1 MEPTLLQTIWFLLI
15 AVLLS
20 VYAVLDGFDFGVGI
34 LSLTIKGEENKRI
47 LMNSIGPVWDGNE
60 VWLLAGGGSIFAAFP
75 FVYATVFS
83 SFYLAVYLL
92 LLALFFRAISFEF
105 RGRVDSEKWKKFWEY
120 SFGIGSLL
128 PPILL
133 GVAYGNIL
141 RGINLNES
149 RIFIGDFFDL
159 LNPYA
164 ILIGLLALVM
174 SLMQG
179 AIYLTFKT
187 EEELKT
193 KFESIATKMWIVF
206 VLLYFISTIFTFF
219 EARFHFQGITKVV
232 WFWVVFIVFLVSLI
246 MIPVSLKSKNN
257 KRAFL
262 FSSISIA
269 SMIGLSAIGLF
280 PKMVPSK
287 IDLNYSL
294 TVMNSSSTERT
305 LVTMLIIAL
314 IGMPLVVIYTVYIY
328 RIFKGKTKLTEESY

>member
-20 VYAVLDGFDFGVGI
+20 VYAILDGFDFGVGI
-34 LSLTIKGEENKRI
+34 LSLMTKGKEDKRL

-120 SFGIGSLL
+120 SFGFGSLF

-133 GVAYGNIL
+133 GVAYGNII

-149 RIFIGDFFDL
+149 RIFTGSFFDL

-164 ILIGLLALVM
+164 IVIGLLALTM
-174 SLMQG
+174 CLMQG

-187 EEELKT
+187 EGELQA
-193 KFESIATKMWIVF
+193 KFEGIATKAWIAF
-206 VLLYFISTIFTFF
+206 VLLYFISTIYTFF
-219 EARFHFQGITKVV
+219 EARFHFQGITSLL
-232 WFWVVFIVFLVSLI
+232 WFWVVFIVFLVSLV
-246 MIPVSLKSKNN
+246 MIPVALKSKNN

-262 FSSISIA
+262 FSSVTIA

-287 IDLNYSL
+287 INLNYSL
-294 TVMNSSSTERT
+294 TVMNASSTERT

-314 IGMPLVVIYTVYIY
+314 IGMPFVIIYTVYIY
-328 RIFKGKTKLTEESY
+328 RVFKGKTRLTEESY

>member
-1 MEPTLLQTIWFLLI
+1 MEPTFLQTIWFLLI

-20 VYAVLDGFDFGVGI
+20 VYAILDGFDFGVGI
-34 LSLTIKGEENKRI
+34 LSLITKGEDSKRL

-105 RGRVDSEKWKKFWEY
+105 RGKVDSEKWKRFWEY

-141 RGINLNES
+141 RGISLNES
-149 RIFIGDFFDL
+149 KIFTGSFFEL

-164 ILIGLLALVM
+164 IIIGLLALTM
-174 SLMQG
+174 CLMHG

-187 EEELKT
+187 EGELQL
-193 KFESIATKMWIVF
+193 KFESIATKMWMVF
-206 VLLYFISTIFTFF
+206 VLLYFVSTIYTFF
-219 EARFHFQGITKVV
+219 EAGFHFQGITKLI
-232 WFWVVFIVFLVSLI
+232 WFWVVFIIFLFSLV
-246 MIPVSLKSKNN
+246 MIPVALKSKNN

-262 FSSISIA
+262 FSSIMIA
-269 SMIGLSAIGLF
+269 AMIGLSAIGLF
-280 PKMVPSK
+280 PKMVPSRTN
-287 IDLNYSL
+287 LNYSL
-294 TVMNSSSTERT
+294 TVMNASSTERT

-314 IGMPLVVIYTVYIY
+314 IGMPLVVIYTIYIY
-328 RIFKGKTKLTEESY
+328 RVFKGKTKLTEESY